1 MIFCEDYLPRRE
13 TDVPEDE
20 FDVNEVAEAL
30 MQVNLMIQPI
40 IEFAAGLK
48 AKLLSEGW
56 SQEVADDVSGDVLKR
71 MIALGM
77 GGGPK

>member
-48 AKLLSEGW
+48 AKLIAEGW
-56 SQEVADDVSGDVLKR
+56 SDHIADEVSGEVLKR
-71 MIALGM
+71 MITMGM
-77 GGGPK
+77 GGAK